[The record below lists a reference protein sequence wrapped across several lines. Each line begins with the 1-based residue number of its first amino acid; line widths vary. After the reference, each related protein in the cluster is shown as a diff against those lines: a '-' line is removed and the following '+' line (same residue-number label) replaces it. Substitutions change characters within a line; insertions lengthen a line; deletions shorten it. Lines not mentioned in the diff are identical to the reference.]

1 MDDITN
7 IAEEALKR
15 YFNALSKLGYKNYND
30 VSKLLVLLFIEE
42 LLTSEF
48 SFYITESDYKSI
60 TNALYCI
67 MGNNCLIDLPSYAT
81 YDSLFHYNSNY
92 LEYIKCRITEDSI
105 IRSTEDSNIRIKI

>member
-15 YFNALSKLGYKNYND
+15 YFNALSKLGYKNYDD

-60 TNALYCI
+60 TKRIILYN
-67 MGNNCLIDLPSYAT
+67 GQ
-81 YDSLFHYNSNY
+81 
-92 LEYIKCRITEDSI
+92 
-105 IRSTEDSNIRIKI
+105 